1 MKNLIGGALAL
12 FFLALAPASQ
22 AAVRVLATT
31 ADWGALTRELGGDRV
46 DVYVATTAMQD
57 VHRVEAKPSL
67 VARART
73 ANLLVANGAE
83 LEAGWLPVLLQES
96 GNPRI
101 QRGAPGFF
109 EAASAVTL
117 VEVPTKLDR
126 AMGDIHPLG
135 NPHLHLDPH
144 NVATVAKA
152 LAAKLAAVD
161 PAGADYYAARGA
173 DFGRRW
179 SEAMT
184 RWQAKA
190 APLRDVPVVV
200 MHRDQAYLR
209 AGSGS
214 RSSPR
219 SSRSRACRRAPATSG
234 ELVTKLAATPPKMI
248 LLKCVQRSEGGELA
262 GEPRACAR
270 LSSLPYSVGGSAGRE
285 GPVRALRRHARQSA
299 PERRNEPPVHRD
311 QHPLARVDRGRPGR
325 ALARAARAAGV
336 RARHRVHRPR
346 DRAGRGA
353 RRDRGERFRPARRG
367 LDRQAAAGA
376 AALAGAL
383 LLTWTERKRP
393 EAQEA
398 LIGILFV
405 LASGAADPPARE
417 RSARRR
423 QPQGPA
429 VRPDPLGLEHAARP
443 DRDPDRLS
451 SPSCGSS
458 GGAHRPHRL
467 LPVVRRRW

>member
-135 NPHLHLDPH
+135 NPHLHLDPR

-200 MHRDQAYLR
+200 MHRDQAYLLR
-209 AGSGS
+209 WLALKELAAIEPKPGVPPSAGYL
-214 RSSPR
+214 
-219 SSRSRACRRAPATSG
+219 G

-248 LLKCVQRSEGGELA
+248 LLNAYNDPKAANWLA
-262 GEPRACAR
+262 NRVHVPVVV
-270 LSSLPYSVGGSAGRE
+270 LPYSVGGSPGAKDLFG
-285 GPVRALRRHARQSA
+285 LF
-299 PERRNEPPVHRD
+299 D
-311 QHPLARVDRGRPGR
+311 DTLA
-325 ALARAARAAGV
+325 
-336 RARHRVHRPR
+336 
-346 DRAGRGA
+346 
-353 RRDRGERFRPARRG
+353 
-367 LDRQAAAGA
+367 
-376 AALAGAL
+376 
-383 LLTWTERKRP
+383 
-393 EAQEA
+393 
-398 LIGILFV
+398 IL
-405 LASGAADPPARE
+405 SGAM
-417 RSARRR
+417 
-423 QPQGPA
+423 Q
-429 VRPDPLGLEHAARP
+429 
-443 DRDPDRLS
+443 
-451 SPSCGSS
+451 
-458 GGAHRPHRL
+458 
-467 LPVVRRRW
+467 